1 MPQPDLPAHHI
12 LQQAAQWF
20 ATMLDEDVRQ
30 QDRDQWQ
37 AWLNAHPEHQ
47 RAWHYVEQVGQ
58 RFQQAQQQAGTT
70 GARQIIHD
78 TRSSRITRRTLLG
91 SGLAS
96 VATWLIWSQ
105 TTLPGTARQLA
116 HTLSADYRTATGE
129 QRQLTLSDGG
139 QLWLNT
145 ATAVDISYTDTIRHI
160 KLRDGE
166 ILIETA
172 KDALAR
178 PFVVTTLQGS
188 LRALGTRFSVQQR
201 DANTQISVYEG
212 AVEINATTGQRLTLQ
227 AGEQTS
233 FTASAIAKPHKAQH
247 SRVAWQQGLI
257 VADNISLQEL
267 VEKLSRYRHGYLAVD
282 ASVAN
287 LKVMGTY
294 PIDKPDHTLTMLENA
309 LPIRTRRVLPWWV
322 TLEPDH

>member
-20 ATMLDEDVRQ
+20 ATMLAEDVSQ
-30 QDRDQWQ
+30 QERDQWQ
-37 AWLNAHPEHQ
+37 AWLNDHPEHQ
-47 RAWHYVEQVGQ
+47 RAWRYVEQVGQ
-58 RFQQAQQQAGTT
+58 RFQHAQQQAGAT
-70 GARQIIHD
+70 GARQIID
-78 TRSSRITRRTLLG
+78 GTRSNRITRRTLVG
-91 SGLAS
+91 GGLAS
-96 VATWLIWSQ
+96 MATWLIWSQ

-201 DANTQISVYEG
+201 DGDTQISVYEG
-212 AVEINATTGQRLTLQ
+212 AVEINISSGQRLTLQ
-227 AGEQTS
+227 AGEH
-233 FTASAIAKPHKAQH
+233 TAFSANEIDEPIKAQS

-257 VADNISLQEL
+257 VADNISLREL
-267 VEKLSRYRHGYLAVD
+267 VDELSRYRHGYLAVD
-282 ASVAN
+282 ASVAD
-287 LKVMGTY
+287 LKVIGTY
-294 PIDKPDHTLTMLENA
+294 PIDKPDHTLAMLENA
-309 LPIRTRRVLPWWV
+309 LPIHARRVLPWWI
-322 TLEPDH
+322 TLEPAH